1 MVEQVKEHSDKIK
14 YSNWVYSKKIPPEVC
29 DLIISEFKS
38 KDLEYGTV
46 GNDYRIDFNA
56 RLVKGV
62 EIPLDHWCLGLLL
75 YYGIDANIENFNYN
89 VTNLALSEFF
99 TYEEG
104 MFYKPHVD
112 VSSNTNHPTHYRKLT
127 VIIQLSDN
135 TDYSGGD
142 LILYDTELNENKM
155 PRERGTIIVFNSN
168 TTHSITK
175 VTSGTRH
182 SLCGWMMGPP
192 FA

>member
-1 MVEQVKEHSDKIK
+1 MAEQVKEPSDKIK
-14 YSNWVYSKKIPPEVC
+14 YSNWVYSKKIPDSVC
-29 DLIISEFKS
+29 DLIISEFKN
-38 KDLEYGTV
+38 KDLNYGTI
-46 GNDYRIDFNA
+46 GNNYKIDFDY

-89 VTNLALSEFF
+89 VTNLAFTEFF

-112 VSSNTNHPTHYRKLT
+112 VSNNVNHPTHYRKLT
-127 VIIQLSDN
+127 IIIQLSDEH
-135 TDYSGGD
+135 DYEGGD

-155 PRERGTIIVFNSN
+155 PRERGTVIVFDSS

-175 VTSGTRH
+175 VTSGIRH
-182 SLCGWMMGPP
+182 SLCGWLVGSP